1 MKIFLSYAHN
11 DERIAQ
17 RIRNYLTHHGVDI
30 DFVMSDMTTGS
41 NLKSSI
47 NDAIANS
54 DAVLFIISK
63 NTEKSEWM
71 SQEISLAIYNKTNG
85 KNIRLIPLRVDKNAE
100 IPFFLKSYSY
110 LDLSNNADFESA
122 MSRLVIG
129 LHKKMTTSAEE
140 ELSIQA
146 EGIKLEAESLKMKEL
161 QYDDYK
167 KFKNRQVIFITM
179 ISMLLSAIIVSI
191 SLVGWLAKIE
201 FSQIQLILA
210 LLMVILISALGAIFY
225 LRKIK
230 YNSHEIIK
238 KIDELSDAVR
248 KMEARHGK

>member
-1 MKIFLSYAHN
+1 M
-11 DERIAQ
+11 
-17 RIRNYLTHHGVDI
+17 THHGVDI

>member
-1 MKIFLSYAHN
+1 MKIFLSYAHD

-17 RIRNYLTHHGVDI
+17 RIRNYLTHHCGDMI
-30 DFVMSDMTTGS
+30 FVMSDMTTGS
-41 NLKSSI
+41 NLQSSI
-47 NDAIANS
+47 SDAIANS

-63 NTEKSEWM
+63 NTEKSEWV
-71 SQEISLAIYNKTNG
+71 SQEISLAIYNKAKG
-85 KNIRLIPLRVDKNAE
+85 KDIKLIPLRVDKNAE
-100 IPFFLKSYSY
+100 IPFFLKSYIY
-110 LDLSNNADFESA
+110 LDLSDDADFESE

-146 EGIKLEAESLKMKEL
+146 ERIRLESEYLKVREL
-161 QYDDYK
+161 QYNDYK
-167 KFKNRQVIFITM
+167 KFKNRQIIFITM
-179 ISMLLSAIIVSI
+179 ISTLLSAIIISI

-210 LLMVILISALGAIFY
+210 LLMSVLSSTLGAIFY
-225 LRKIK
+225 LRKVK
-230 YNSHEIIK
+230 SNRHEIKK